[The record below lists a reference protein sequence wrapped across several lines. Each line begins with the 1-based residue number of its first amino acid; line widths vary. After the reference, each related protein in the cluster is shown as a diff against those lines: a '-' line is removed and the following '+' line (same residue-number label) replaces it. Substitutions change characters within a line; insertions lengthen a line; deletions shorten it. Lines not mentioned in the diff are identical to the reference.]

1 METNRK
7 IGWIGT
13 GIMGSAMCG
22 HLVDAGHD
30 VVVTN
35 RTPERARRLVDRGAT
50 WADTPADVAAASTV
64 VFSIVSTP
72 QDVRQ
77 VALGPHGIFVGA
89 VPGTVLIEM
98 TTSEPSLAVE
108 LAHEGAPRGIHVLDA
123 PVTGGDIGARN
134 GTLSIMVGGPVE
146 VLDEVQPLLEQLG
159 TVIVH
164 QGSHGAGQRAKIANQ
179 IIIAGEMVAICEAL
193 LFAERAGLDPTTML
207 TSVGA
212 GAARSAPAG
221 EPRTPHRARR
231 HGARIPGR
239 SLREGPRHRPRR
251 VDADAARAA
260 RACPRPPALRRRPS
274 PRTRPRRHPG
284 PHPRTRLAVN
294 VDVEVNRTPPLPL
307 TKPDS
312 DDPC

>member
-212 GAARSAPAG
+212 GAARSALLENLAPRIVQGDMAPGFLVDHFVKDLGIALG
-221 EPRTPHRARR
+221 ESTRMQLALPGLALAHQLYVAVQA
-231 HGARIPGR
+231 HGHGR
-239 SLREGPRHRPRR
+239 DGTQALIHALASLSTSTWR
-251 VDADAARAA
+251 
-260 RACPRPPALRRRPS
+260 
-274 PRTRPRRHPG
+274 
-284 PHPRTRLAVN
+284 
-294 VDVEVNRTPPLPL
+294 
-307 TKPDS
+307 
-312 DDPC
+312 